1 MKMQLAKNGKAYQQ
15 LSEMAKEKNI
25 DFKVFL
31 MDDNNA
37 DQIVDAIYGELP
49 KSIRM
54 FAGKNK
60 VKEVFIKRKDLI
72 IGSWIK

>member
-15 LSEMAKEKNI
+15 LSDLAKGKNI

-37 DQIVDAIYGELP
+37 DQIVEVIYSELP
-49 KSIRM
+49 KSVRM